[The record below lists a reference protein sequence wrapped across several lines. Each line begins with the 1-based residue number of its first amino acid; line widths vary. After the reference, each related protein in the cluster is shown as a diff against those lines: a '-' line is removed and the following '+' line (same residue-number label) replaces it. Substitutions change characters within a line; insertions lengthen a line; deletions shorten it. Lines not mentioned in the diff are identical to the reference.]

1 MIRLFLFLILST
13 KMNGSRSKINT
24 MKLVLAISFILMAL
38 KFLAWYLTNSN
49 AILTDAIESIVNIL
63 AGSFALYSLYY
74 AAKPKDEDHPY
85 GHGKIE
91 FLSSGVEGGM
101 VTLAGIAMLIK
112 GIISIFAPYELHNLD
127 MGLVISAF
135 SGIVNYVLARVLI
148 KKGTELHSTTMVA
161 DGKHLLTD
169 TWSSVG
175 LVIGLILIY
184 FTQLFWIDYVITIG
198 LGILIIF
205 TGINLVKESI
215 FNLLDKADYGKI
227 EHVIKVLNDK
237 RRESWIDI
245 HNLRVVK
252 YGSVVHVD
260 CHMTLP
266 WYYTLEESHKEV
278 DDLDKL
284 ATKEF
289 SHEIEFFI
297 HADPCLPKSCSV
309 CIMPDCK
316 VRKHDLVEKL
326 EWNMANVLPDA
337 KHSLSD

>member
-1 MIRLFLFLILST
+1 
-13 KMNGSRSKINT
+13 
-24 MKLVLAISFILMAL
+24 MKLTLMVGFMLMCL
-38 KFLAWYLTNSN
+38 KFLAYYLTQSN

-101 VTLAGIAMLIK
+101 VTLAGLAMTIK
-112 GIISIFAPYELHNLD
+112 GVHSFFNPHSLQNINIGLSISI
-127 MGLVISAF
+127 F
-135 SGIVNYVLARVLI
+135 SGIVNYFLAKSLI
-148 KKGTELHSTTMVA
+148 KKGTNLHSSIMVA

-175 LVIGLILIY
+175 LVLGLILIY
-184 FTQLFWIDYVITIG
+184 FTEQFWIDYVITIG
-198 LGILIIF
+198 LGIFITITGFQLI
-205 TGINLVKESI
+205 KESV

-227 EHVIKVLNDK
+227 ENLITILNVK
-237 RRESWIDI
+237 RNPSWIDI

-284 ATKEF
+284 VTKEF

-297 HADPCLPKSCSV
+297 HADPCVPKSCSI
-309 CIMPDCK
+309 CEIQDCK
-316 VRKHDLVEKL
+316 VRQYDFVKRLDWTMV
-326 EWNMANVLPDA
+326 NVLPDE
-337 KHSLSD
+337 KHTLF

>member
-1 MIRLFLFLILST
+1 MNNST
-13 KMNGSRSKINT
+13 TKINT
-24 MKLVLAISFILMAL
+24 MKLTLIVGFLLMGL
-38 KFLAWYLTNSN
+38 KFLAYYLTQSS
-49 AILTDAIESIVNIL
+49 AILTDAIESIVNVL

-91 FLSSGVEGGM
+91 FLSTGVEGGM
-101 VTLAGIAMLIK
+101 VTLAGVAMTIK
-112 GIISIFAPYELHNLD
+112 GLSAFFNPHDLQNIDIGLGISF
-127 MGLVISAF
+127 F
-135 SGIVNYVLARVLI
+135 SGIVNFLLARVLI
-148 KKGTELHSTTMVA
+148 KKGTALNSSTMVS

-169 TWSSVG
+169 TWSSAG
-175 LVIGLILIY
+175 LVLGLIVIY
-184 FTQLFWIDYVITIG
+184 FTNLFWIDYVITIG
-198 LGILIIF
+198 LGIFISITGFKLIQ
-205 TGINLVKESI
+205 ESI

-227 EHVIKVLNDK
+227 EHLISVLNTK
-237 RRESWIDI
+237 RNPSWIDI

-284 ATKEF
+284 ATTEF

-297 HADPCLPKSCSV
+297 HADPCLPKSCSI
-309 CIMPDCK
+309 CEMKDCK
-316 VRKHDLVEKL
+316 VRKNDFVKRLK
-326 EWNMANVLPDA
+326 WNMSNVLPDT
-337 KHSLSD
+337 KHTI

>member
-1 MIRLFLFLILST
+1 
-13 KMNGSRSKINT
+13 MNNSRIKINT

-38 KFLAWYLTNSN
+38 KFLAYYLTNSS

-91 FLSSGVEGGM
+91 FLSAGVEGGM
-101 VTLAGIAMLIK
+101 VTIAGIAMFIK
-112 GIISIFAPYELHNLD
+112 GISAFFNPHDLQNLNIGLGIS
-127 MGLVISAF
+127 VF
-135 SGIVNYVLARVLI
+135 SGIVNYILARVLI
-148 KKGTELHSTTMVA
+148 NKGTQYHSTTMVS

-169 TWSSVG
+169 TWSSIG
-175 LVIGLILIY
+175 LVIGLIIIY
-184 FTQLFWIDYVITIG
+184 FTHLFWIDYVITIG
-198 LGILIIF
+198 LGILIIY
-205 TGINLVKESI
+205 TGFNLVKESV

-227 EHVIKVLNDK
+227 EHLISVLNSK
-237 RRESWIDI
+237 RNPSWIDI

-266 WYYTLEESHKEV
+266 WYFTLEEAHKEV

-284 ATKEF
+284 VTKEF

-297 HADPCLPKSCSV
+297 HADPCIPKSCFI
-309 CIMPDCK
+309 CEMKPCK
-316 VRKHDLVEKL
+316 VRKHDFVRKL
-326 EWNMANVLPDA
+326 DWNMTNVLPDA
-337 KHSLSD
+337 KHTI

>member
-1 MIRLFLFLILST
+1 MNNST
-13 KMNGSRSKINT
+13 TKINT
-24 MKLVLAISFILMAL
+24 MKLTLIVGGLLMGL
-38 KFLAWYLTNSN
+38 KFLAYYLTQSS
-49 AILTDAIESIVNIL
+49 AILTDAIESIVNVL

-91 FLSSGVEGGM
+91 FLSTGVEGGM
-101 VTLAGIAMLIK
+101 VTLAGVAMTIK
-112 GIISIFAPYELHNLD
+112 GLSAFFNPHDLQNIDIGLGISF
-127 MGLVISAF
+127 F
-135 SGIVNYVLARVLI
+135 SGIVNFLLARVLI
-148 KKGTELHSTTMVA
+148 KKGTALNSSTMVS

-169 TWSSVG
+169 TWSSAG
-175 LVIGLILIY
+175 LVLGLIVIY
-184 FTQLFWIDYVITIG
+184 FTNLFWIDYVITIG
-198 LGILIIF
+198 LGIFISITGFKLIQ
-205 TGINLVKESI
+205 ESI

-227 EHVIKVLNDK
+227 EHLISVLNTK
-237 RRESWIDI
+237 RNPSWIDI

-284 ATKEF
+284 ATTEF

-297 HADPCLPKSCSV
+297 HADPCLPKSCSI
-309 CIMPDCK
+309 CEMKDCK
-316 VRKHDLVEKL
+316 VRKNDFVKRL
-326 EWNMANVLPDA
+326 EWNMSNVLPDT
-337 KHSLSD
+337 KHTI

>member
-1 MIRLFLFLILST
+1 M
-13 KMNGSRSKINT
+13 KNSRIKINT

-38 KFLAWYLTNSN
+38 KFLAYYLTNSS

-91 FLSSGVEGGM
+91 FLSTGVEGGM
-101 VTLAGIAMLIK
+101 VTLAGAAMFIK
-112 GIISIFAPYELHNLD
+112 GVSSFFNPHDLQNLD
-127 MGLVISAF
+127 IGLGISVF
-135 SGIVNYVLARVLI
+135 SGIVNYILARVLI
-148 KKGTELHSTTMVA
+148 NKGNQYHSSTMVS

-175 LVIGLILIY
+175 LVIGLIVIY

-198 LGILIIF
+198 LGILIIY
-205 TGINLVKESI
+205 TGFNLVKESV

-227 EHVIKVLNDK
+227 EYLISVLNSK
-237 RRESWIDI
+237 RNPSWIDI

-266 WYYTLEESHKEV
+266 WYFTLEEAHKEV

-284 ATKEF
+284 VTTEF

-297 HADPCLPKSCSV
+297 HTDPCIPKSCSI
-309 CIMPDCK
+309 CEMKPCK
-316 VRKHDLVEKL
+316 VRKHDLVRRL
-326 EWNMANVLPDA
+326 EWNMTNVLPDA
-337 KHSLSD
+337 KHTLS

>member
-1 MIRLFLFLILST
+1 MNNST
-13 KMNGSRSKINT
+13 TKINT
-24 MKLVLAISFILMAL
+24 MKLTLIVGGLLMGL
-38 KFLAWYLTNSN
+38 KFLAYYLTQSS
-49 AILTDAIESIVNIL
+49 AILTDAIESIVNVL

-91 FLSSGVEGGM
+91 FLSTGVEGGM
-101 VTLAGIAMLIK
+101 VTLAGVAMTIK
-112 GIISIFAPYELHNLD
+112 GISAFFNPHDLQNIDIGLGISF
-127 MGLVISAF
+127 F
-135 SGIVNYVLARVLI
+135 SGIVNFLLARVLI
-148 KKGTELHSTTMVA
+148 KKGTALNSSTMVS

-169 TWSSVG
+169 TWSSAG
-175 LVIGLILIY
+175 LVLGLIVIY
-184 FTQLFWIDYVITIG
+184 FTNLFWIDYVITIC
-198 LGILIIF
+198 LGIFISITGFKLIQ
-205 TGINLVKESI
+205 ESI

-227 EHVIKVLNDK
+227 EHLISVLNTK
-237 RRESWIDI
+237 RNPSWIDI

-284 ATKEF
+284 ATTEF

-297 HADPCLPKSCSV
+297 HADPCLPKSCSI
-309 CIMPDCK
+309 CEMKDCK
-316 VRKHDLVEKL
+316 VRKNDFVKRL
-326 EWNMANVLPDA
+326 EWNMSNVLPDT
-337 KHSLSD
+337 KHTI

>member
-1 MIRLFLFLILST
+1 
-13 KMNGSRSKINT
+13 
-24 MKLVLAISFILMAL
+24 MKLVLATSMLLMIL
-38 KFLAWYLTNSN
+38 KFTAWHLTNSN

-91 FLSSGVEGGM
+91 FLSTGVEGGM

-112 GIISIFAPYELHNLD
+112 GIVSIFEYYELKNLD
-127 MGLVISAF
+127 IGLFISAL
-135 SGIVNYVLARVLI
+135 SGIVNYFLARMLI
-148 KKGTELHSTTMVA
+148 KKGSNLNSVTMVA

-175 LVIGLILIY
+175 LVIGLIIIY
-184 FTQLFWIDYVITIG
+184 FTHLYWIDYVITIG
-198 LGILIIF
+198 LGILIVF
-205 TGINLVKESI
+205 TGINLVKESV

-227 EHVIKVLNDK
+227 EKLITVLNAK
-237 RRESWIDI
+237 RKESWIDI

-266 WYYTLEESHKEV
+266 WYFTLEESHKEV

-284 ATKEF
+284 ATTEF

-297 HADPCLPKSCSV
+297 HADPCLPKSCSI

-316 VRKHDLVEKL
+316 VRKHELVQKL
-326 EWNMANVLPDA
+326 EWTMANVLPDA
-337 KHSLSD
+337 KHTLSQ